1 MNFYQEWGQGCQL
14 FFRRFS
20 LKTIKDIL
28 DFILLIWYIK
38 YINRKGMVYYM
49 EALDIDISG
58 MAGALIEHSMVI
70 SNFLIKAG
78 SQVQDSICRVF
89 GDNVQYKWIAGGEEK
104 IVIPDV
110 SINCRFKQRRGNSFF
125 NNPRFVMEVLSPS
138 TEKYDRTE
146 KKDLYRSQEIDEYW
160 IVDWQKK
167 QIEIYTLD
175 YDEHKEPQYY
185 LFNTIT
191 ENNKEDLKMVHFPN
205 IKITFNELFDGIDYN
220 V

>member
-14 FFRRFS
+14 FFRRFR

-78 SQVQDSICRVF
+78 
-89 GDNVQYKWIAGGEEK
+89 
-104 IVIPDV
+104 
-110 SINCRFKQRRGNSFF
+110 
-125 NNPRFVMEVLSPS
+125 
-138 TEKYDRTE
+138 
-146 KKDLYRSQEIDEYW
+146 SQEIDEYW

-220 V
+220 I